1 MRDIKFRAW
10 LKDDKRMVE
19 VRSIDFHE
27 EGNIIT
33 VNYNDIFGFEF
44 NENEIELMQYTGLK
58 DKNGKEIYEGDIVKF
73 EGHGYISNV
82 QCGEVIFKNG
92 CFGIEYITDIARKY
106 EWDKTF
112 HQIGKTEKWVDM
124 NGSGTI
130 TYTYEVI
137 RNVYQNREL
146 LEENYE

>member
-33 VNYNDIFGFEF
+33 VNYNDIFGFAL

-58 DKNGKEIYEGDIVKF
+58 DKNGKEIYEGDIVTYQKF
-73 EGHGYISNV
+73 GLN
-82 QCGEVIFKNG
+82 
-92 CFGIEYITDIARKY
+92 EYMVVKY
-106 EWDKTF
+106 LSRFAVFNICDLDK
-112 HQIGKTEKWVDM
+112 QD
-124 NGSGTI
+124 
-130 TYTYEVI
+130 YEVI
-137 RNVYQNREL
+137 GNVYQNPEL

>member
-1 MRDIKFRAW
+1 MREIKFRAW

-58 DKNGKEIYEGDIVKF
+58 DKNGKEIYEGDILLV
-73 EGHGYISNV
+73 
-82 QCGEVIFKNG
+82 
-92 CFGIEYITDIARKY
+92 A
-106 EWDKTF
+106 
-112 HQIGKTEKWVDM
+112 
-124 NGSGTI
+124 NGSINGDIMFSKRVVKWFEEKRGYNIHNFDNAYKPTH
-130 TYTYEVI
+130 YYEVI
-137 RNVYQNREL
+137 GNAYQHPEL
-146 LEENYE
+146 KEE

>member
-1 MRDIKFRAW
+1 MSREIKFRAW

-58 DKNGKEIYEGDIVKF
+58 DKNGKEIYEGDIIDIHQTVNGQSVF
-73 EGHGYISNV
+73 VI
-82 QCGEVIFKNG
+82 EVTNTGLVIPRYAFDKN
-92 CFGIEYITDIARKY
+92 YKY
-106 EWDKTF
+106 EYNIRELLEFDEYDKEIEI
-112 HQIGKTEKWVDM
+112 IG
-124 NGSGTI
+124 
-130 TYTYEVI
+130 
-137 RNVYQNREL
+137 NVWENKEL

>member
-1 MRDIKFRAW
+1 MSREIKIRAW

-58 DKNGKEIYEGDIVKF
+58 DKNGKEIYEGDIIDIHQTVNGQSIF
-73 EGHGYISNV
+73 VI
-82 QCGEVIFKNG
+82 EVTNTGLVIPRYAFNKN
-92 CFGIEYITDIARKY
+92 YKY
-106 EWDKTF
+106 EYNIRELLEFDEYDKEIEI
-112 HQIGKTEKWVDM
+112 IG
-124 NGSGTI
+124 
-130 TYTYEVI
+130 
-137 RNVYQNREL
+137 NVYQHPEL

>member
-1 MRDIKFRAW
+1 MSREIKFRAW

-19 VRSIDFHE
+19 IRSIDFHE

-58 DKNGKEIYEGDIVKF
+58 DKNGKEIYEGDILLV
-73 EGHGYISNV
+73 
-82 QCGEVIFKNG
+82 
-92 CFGIEYITDIARKY
+92 A
-106 EWDKTF
+106 
-112 HQIGKTEKWVDM
+112 
-124 NGSGTI
+124 NGSINGDIMFSKRVVKWFEEKRGYNIHNFDNVYKPTH
-130 TYTYEVI
+130 YYEVI
-137 RNVYQNREL
+137 GNVYQHPEL

>member
-1 MRDIKFRAW
+1 MREIKFRAW

-58 DKNGKEIYEGDIVKF
+58 DKNGKEIYEGDIVDIHQTVNGQSVFVIEVTNTGLVIPRYAFDKNYKYEYNIRELLEF
-73 EGHGYISNV
+73 DEYDKEI
-82 QCGEVIFKNG
+82 EVIGN
-92 CFGIEYITDIARKY
+92 T
-106 EWDKTF
+106 
-112 HQIGKTEKWVDM
+112 
-124 NGSGTI
+124 
-130 TYTYEVI
+130 
-137 RNVYQNREL
+137 YQNREL